1 MKCLGSFKV
10 CLKPIKFIR
19 KKEVNEMIKKH
30 FDDYAVIRRYLVDHG
45 MLNREDDGSCY
56 KLAMAQNEGEDLT

>member
-1 MKCLGSFKV
+1 
-10 CLKPIKFIR
+10 
-19 KKEVNEMIKKH
+19 MIKKH